1 MRPLVETL
9 KGRAETRVAFL
20 ALEGPLVATA
30 ELSSETVREKTP
42 LQSFDL
48 RLRVKRVCA
57 WTSHGQRHGPK
68 GRPYPCRH
76 IMAPPQWSCQAPRNA
91 RRDLRPGGL
100 RPPEWGAPP
109 LPGTLLPGRLA
120 TLSESPDSAAPC
132 PASIT
137 ATENINPCRQPI
149 EVTWDRLGAILS
161 RLGAILDNLG
171 GHLGGHLEPS
181 CGRLGIRLRAWR
193 RPTPGGIPPP
203 KTT

>member
-1 MRPLVETL
+1 MLYLNPLLRHGRVTNLWLL
-9 KGRAETRVAFL
+9 KCKRAVTCISPPFAF
-20 ALEGPLVATA
+20 
-30 ELSSETVREKTP
+30 
-42 LQSFDL
+42 QSFDL
-48 RLRVKRVCA
+48 RLRVRRVCA
-57 WTSHGQRHGPK
+57 WTSHGPRHGPK

-137 ATENINPCRQPI
+137 ATENINHCRQPI
-149 EVTWDRLGAILS
+149 EVTWDRLGGFLR
-161 RLGAILDNLG
+161 RLGA
-171 GHLGGHLEPS
+171 
-181 CGRLGIRLRAWR
+181 
-193 RPTPGGIPPP
+193 
-203 KTT
+203 